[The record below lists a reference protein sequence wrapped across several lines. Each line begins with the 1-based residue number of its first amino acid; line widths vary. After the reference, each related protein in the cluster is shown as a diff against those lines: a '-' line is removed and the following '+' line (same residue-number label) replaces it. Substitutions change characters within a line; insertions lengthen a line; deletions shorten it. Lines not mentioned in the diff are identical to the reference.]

1 MVECFALSFL
11 FWDLYCT
18 NLSYFPLKSDFI
30 DGIFTDR
37 AKKMMEYV
45 FADDT
50 EGHQLTERIC
60 SGIDERVSARIGE
73 RISPEFAE

>member
-1 MVECFALSFL
+1 
-11 FWDLYCT
+11 
-18 NLSYFPLKSDFI
+18 
-30 DGIFTDR
+30 
-37 AKKMMEYV
+37 MMEYV

-73 RISPEFAE
+73 RISPELVNGYRPEYAILLNNLRFFFYIWIFFCTFAL

>member
-1 MVECFALSFL
+1 
-11 FWDLYCT
+11 
-18 NLSYFPLKSDFI
+18 
-30 DGIFTDR
+30 
-37 AKKMMEYV
+37 MMEYV

-60 SGIDERVSARIGE
+60 SGIDERVSAIIGE